1 MSGLAVWCKRWLASY
16 RHQQVRLWSPL
27 PCDECL
33 YRLRRVTTKKL
44 GTEYLANHFDG
55 GRPVLYGRIR
65 DNRIQ
70 VSRWPDIIGRRR
82 LLYAA
87 RLTAVAEQA
96 PQGGTTVTGTTGVA
110 ASLLA
115 FRVVYTVIFCAVVL
129 SMPVTGFF
137 RPVFFPA
144 LLGLVASAFGELYG
158 PARYEQSAAALQAV
172 TASLLDSSPVTTT
185 APELPSAP

>member
-1 MSGLAVWCKRWLASY
+1 MSGLAVWRERWLATY

-33 YRLRRVTTKKL
+33 YRLRQVTTRKH
-44 GTEYLANHFDG
+44 GTRYLANRFDG

-70 VSRWPDIIGRRR
+70 VSRWPDINGRQKHF
-82 LLYAA
+82 YAA

-96 PQGGTTVTGTTGVA
+96 PQGGTTVTGTTGVP

-115 FRVVYTVIFCAVVL
+115 TRVVLTVISCAVVV
-129 SMPVTGFF
+129 SMPVTGFL
-137 RPVFFPA
+137 RPAFLPA
-144 LLGLVASAFGELYG
+144 LVWLVVSAFGQLYG
-158 PARYEQSAAALQAV
+158 PARYEQSAAALQEV